1 MSQSGAETQTG
12 RVVMLSGPIGAGKT
26 TVARLLL
33 PLLPGSWAYLEGDT
47 FWSFIVKAE
56 NRSPRENFPVI
67 MRSMTAAAIPFAR
80 SGFDVLLD
88 FSIPPGFLPTALKI
102 LKEIQLDFVSLR
114 PSIELCARRA
124 AERSAGK
131 IADYGPY
138 RSFYGLFENAGTS
151 VIGDDEATAET
162 LAARL
167 RDGLL
172 AGEFRVHRP
181 PEP

>member
-1 MSQSGAETQTG
+1 M
-12 RVVMLSGPIGAGKT
+12 
-26 TVARLLL
+26 ARLLL
-33 PLLPGSWAYLEGDT
+33 PVCPAPWACPEGDT

-88 FSIPPGFLPTALKI
+88 FQSRRASSRRRVKI
-102 LKEIQLDFVSLR
+102 LKEIRLDFVSLR

-138 RSFYGLFENAGTS
+138 RSFYGP
-151 VIGDDEATAET
+151 
-162 LAARL
+162 L
-167 RDGLL
+167 RTRV
-172 AGEFRVHRP
+172 FR
-181 PEP
+181 